1 MRKHIKRISLIT
13 FGILFVCLGIL
24 GAVLPILPTTPF
36 LILALSCFAKS
47 SPRFHQA
54 LLNNRFFGEALRQW
68 DDSRSISRRTKMKAA
83 ALIILSFSLS
93 IYILQGR
100 LPLQIGL
107 VSLASVLLIIIWRL
121 KETENSLVKIPP
133 SNT

>member
-1 MRKHIKRISLIT
+1 MRKHIKRISLIS
-13 FGILFVCLGIL
+13 FGILFVCLGAL
-24 GAVLPILPTTPF
+24 GVVLPLLPTTPF

-68 DDSRSISRRTKMKAA
+68 DNSRSISRRTKMKAA
-83 ALIILSFSLS
+83 GLIILSFSLS

-107 VSLASVLLIIIWRL
+107 ASLASVLLIIIWRL
-121 KETENSLVKIPP
+121 KEAENSPEKIP
-133 SNT
+133 SSKT